1 MCLTCDSRRGL
12 ACWTP
17 AHHQRRSSA
26 SWTASGGAW
35 EAAGVAGD
43 AGVVVAVDVVDVVDV
58 VDDAVQEQE
67 LASCCK
73 CYQLHQNPSD
83 GETTERE
90 TCPD

>member
-17 AHHQRRSSA
+17 AHLQRRSSA

-35 EAAGVAGD
+35 EAAGVADAAGVAGA
-43 AGVVVAVDVVDVVDV
+43 AGVVDVDVVDVDG
-58 VDDAVQEQE
+58 AVQEQE

-73 CYQLHQNPSD
+73 CYQ
-83 GETTERE
+83 
-90 TCPD
+90 

>member
-17 AHHQRRSSA
+17 AHLQRRSSA

-35 EAAGVAGD
+35 EAAGVAG
-43 AGVVVAVDVVDVVDV
+43 VVAVDVVDVVDV
-58 VDDAVQEQE
+58 DDVDGAVQEQE

-73 CYQLHQNPSD
+73 CYQ
-83 GETTERE
+83 
-90 TCPD
+90 